1 MSFVKHRWRSKWTSF
16 LVAGALLTSIISP
29 ALPAARAEEK
39 ASAARTARYS
49 DLAASYAA
57 EEIASLTA
65 SGILDGFDDG
75 TFRPTEPVTRA
86 QFAKVITSILKLKAE
101 PEIATRFRD
110 VPANAWYAGY
120 TGALVKE
127 GITDGVSENEF
138 APDQLVTREE
148 LAAFFMRA
156 LKLTKSAQALPV
168 DSSIFADFDD
178 ISIWARQYVAF
189 AYQIGLLQGSQDE
202 HGNLVYRP
210 KAQADRQALARLA
223 FELLKNKDTYL
234 TKAAAL
240 TTPATS
246 VSPAPSPSPSAAFMG
261 GGGGGGFGGGGG
273 GTAPTPTPAATP
285 TATPTATPA
294 ASPTATPTAT
304 STPAPADGSTLTN
317 LPAGSYTGSFMVAA
331 DSTTF
336 GPETGTAAISGT
348 LTVNPGQSGEV
359 TLRNIQAANLLV
371 LSGSDHSIILQG
383 VKVSGT
389 LTVHTG
395 SQNTPVRILAK
406 EGTSIAQ
413 TLLESEAILEIS
425 AGSAGDVTIGYSA
438 AGKTIELR
446 GSING
451 TVRSQAPGAHIVVR
465 DGASIHSLI
474 MEANGRVQ
482 ADGNVSGYGI
492 LNSNVKVE
500 LSGSKLAVLKENTG
514 TAAAASIQALG
525 DASNLTLKQMNK
537 VLEARSQY
545 NALKTLGLADGF
557 PDPLKQQLEAA
568 QTQMKILTKVEA
580 EKKLGQMPAY
590 ESFNWSDRASLEPQ
604 LVAVQQAVDI
614 AISWGN
620 VDGELTGY
628 QNWRYLKE
636 LFSFRYLSLSIQMLE
651 GNIAVAGTSVPGAL
665 ISLDKI
671 VEFPEIKVIHLG
683 ETLTDDDGNFLYMDN
698 FHFPLKAGEI
708 ISLTVSNPET
718 GYSTQRIDKVSA
730 SSSKTGL
737 PPVEKTYYEGDP
749 LEFDY
754 RSNFGGYQY
763 LLVLNQNKEVLYSG
777 MALGYNKLSLYFDG
791 PVKPVSGETLT
802 VYAQDQYPQRTV
814 SDPVRVKVLAN
825 SGDSQQ
831 PVLSEVYDGDFMIAL
846 PAPEGAN
853 VTVERNS
860 QILRPF
866 SNYNGIVL
874 FQLTQEPLKQG
885 EQITVIS
892 KEPGKSPSTPVTKQ
906 VLPTTGKSMQPAA
919 TLTEGDGMVTIFG
932 KFPSDSSLLIRWGES
947 STSPA
952 MVFPLGSSPDGTF
965 NFYMNFSTDY
975 MYDQS
980 VYLFLKSPGKGIS
993 NAQKLV
999 FTPKTKLLSS
1009 GGTLFTDSVNLKV
1022 TAEPGALVSL
1032 KKQDGTIV
1040 YEKRGTTDSNV
1051 ILLDSM
1057 RLKQTLRDGE
1067 AVQLTATAPGKKT
1080 SKPETLYVTS
1090 NQQKTAIPVVAGTLK
1105 RGMEKPVLSILSQAY
1120 KFEAFIET
1128 PEGVEVSVDELS
1140 PRTEFGRDKQFT
1152 LDPQLIKDA
1161 TKLLVSIKEHGKEK
1175 SDPVEVRIHDASQG
1189 TFLQTVTQT
1198 VYQSTNASEFIDGYA
1213 DPLSAITLRNAEGQT
1228 IVHEKATILGSFRL
1242 DVPHSMLVPDTL
1254 LHLTAKAPGLP
1265 DSNTVTLAVY
1275 AAQGETS
1282 KPIAADSME
1291 SGGTMIKL
1299 DVEAPAGSFVTIYNQ
1314 DGSLLDSGYW
1324 KGEAG
1329 SGMVKNT
1336 IYFDVGQ
1343 LDQTLRITAQL
1354 PGRNVSEDTWV
1365 HVRTSEMPE
1374 NMFYPAITKTQY
1386 DYPLGMTKISGRTEE
1401 PFTLIRGGVVK
1412 TNSDANGN
1420 FELYVPTIPGFVK
1433 SVEFQAPGKKS
1444 VTYPIFMMPE
1454 THYMYEQSNSG
1465 GSVGVGGSGGGGGGG
1480 SVGISPGSVSAG
1492 GGSEATNP

>member
-1 MSFVKHRWRSKWTSF
+1 MTFVKHRWRSKWTAL

-29 ALPAARAEEK
+29 ALPAARAEEA
-39 ASAARTARYS
+39 ASAARTVQYS
-49 DLAASYAA
+49 DLASSYAA
-57 EEIASLTA
+57 KEIAALTA

-75 TFRPTEPVTRA
+75 TFRPAEPVTRA
-86 QFAKVITSILKLKAE
+86 QFAKVIASILKLKPE
-101 PEIATRFRD
+101 PDIANRFRD

-127 GITDGVSENEF
+127 GITDGVSEHEF

-156 LKLTKSAQALPV
+156 LKLSKSAQSLPL
-168 DSSIFADFDD
+168 DSSIFADFND
-178 ISIWARQYVAF
+178 ISPWAQQYVSF
-189 AYQIGLLQGSQDE
+189 AYKIGLLQGSSDA
-202 HGNLVYRP
+202 NNSLVYRP

-223 FELLKNKDTYL
+223 FELQENKDTYL
-234 TKAAAL
+234 DKAAGL
-240 TTPATS
+240 TPAAS
-246 VSPAPSPSPSAAFMG
+246 VSPTPSPSPSTGFM
-261 GGGGGGFGGGGG
+261 GGGGGFGGGGG
-273 GTAPTPTPAATP
+273 SGGGTTPSPTPSATP
-285 TATPTATPA
+285 
-294 ASPTATPTAT
+294 
-304 STPAPADGSTLTN
+304 TPAPADGSTLTD
-317 LPAGSYTGSFMVAA
+317 LPAGNYTGSFTVAA
-331 DSTTF
+331 GSTMF
-336 GPETGTAAISGT
+336 GPETGTASISGT

-359 TLRNIQAANLLV
+359 TLRNIQAANLQV

-383 VKVSGT
+383 VKISGT
-389 LTVHTG
+389 LTVNTG
-395 SQNTPVRILAK
+395 SQDTPVRILAQ
-406 EGTSIAQ
+406 EGTSIVQ

-425 AGSAGDVTIGYSA
+425 AGSAGDVTIGDSA
-438 AGKTIELR
+438 GGKTIELR

-451 TVRSQAPGAHIVVR
+451 TVRSQAPGAHILVR

-492 LNSNVKVE
+492 LNSNIQVE
-500 LSGSKLAVLKENTG
+500 LSGTHLAVLKENTG
-514 TAAAASIQALG
+514 SAAAASIQALG

-545 NALKTLGLADGF
+545 NALKALGLADGF
-557 PDPLKQQLEAA
+557 PGPLKQQLEAA
-568 QTQMKILTKVEA
+568 QAQIKTLSKAQA
-580 EKKLGQMPAY
+580 EKMLGELPAY
-590 ESFNWSDRASLEPQ
+590 ENFNWSDRASLEPQ

-614 AISWGN
+614 AVSWGN

-636 LFSFRYLSLSIQMLE
+636 LFSFSYLSLSIQMIE
-651 GNIAVAGTSVPGAL
+651 GNIAVAGTSVPRTL
-665 ISLDKI
+665 VSLDKI
-671 VEFPEIKVIHLG
+671 VESPEIKVIHLG

-698 FHFPLKAGEI
+698 FHFPLKVGEI
-708 ISLTVSNPET
+708 ISFTVSNPET
-718 GYSTQRIDKVSA
+718 GYSTQRIYTVSA
-730 SSSKTGL
+730 SSSKTEL
-737 PPVEKTYYEGDP
+737 PPVNKTYYEGDP

-754 RSNFGGYQY
+754 GINFADYQY
-763 LLVLNQNKEVLYSG
+763 LLILNQNKEVLYSG
-777 MALGYNKLSLYFDG
+777 MTFAYNKLSLYFDG
-791 PVKPVSGETLT
+791 PVKPIPGETLT
-802 VYAQDQYPQRTV
+802 VYAQGQYNYRAV

-831 PVLSEVYDGDFMIAL
+831 PVLSEVYDGDFMITV
-846 PAPEGAN
+846 PAPESAH
-853 VTVERNS
+853 VTVERS
-860 QILRPF
+860 GQILRPIG
-866 SNYNGIVL
+866 NYNGIVL

-892 KEPGKSPSTPVTKQ
+892 KEPGKYPSISVTKQ
-906 VLPTTGKSMQPAA
+906 VLPTSGKSMQPAA
-919 TLTEGDGMVTIFG
+919 TLTEGDATVTIFG

-952 MVFPLGSSPDGTF
+952 MVFPLGSSPDGIF
-965 NFYMNFSTDY
+965 NFHMNFSTDY
-975 MYDQS
+975 MYDES

-993 NAQKLV
+993 TAQKLV

-1040 YEKRGTTDSNV
+1040 YEKRGTMDSKV

-1057 RLKQTLRDGE
+1057 HLKQTLWDGE
-1067 AVQLTATAPGKKT
+1067 AVQLTATAPGKKP
-1080 SKPETLYVTS
+1080 SDPETLYVTS
-1090 NQQKTAIPVVAGTLK
+1090 NQQKTAIPVVAGTLV
-1105 RGMEKPVLSILSQAY
+1105 RGMEKPVLSILSQVY

-1128 PEGVEVSVDELS
+1128 PQGVEVSVDELS
-1140 PRTEFGRDKQFT
+1140 PRTEFGLDKQFT
-1152 LDPQLIKDA
+1152 LNPQLIKDA

-1175 SDPVEVRIHDASQG
+1175 SDPVEVPIYDASQS

-1198 VYQSTNASEFIDGYA
+1198 VYQSTNDWEFINGYA
-1213 DPLSAITLRNAEGQT
+1213 DPFSTVTAQTADGQT
-1228 IVHEKATILGSFRL
+1228 IAHGQATILGSFRL
-1242 DVPHSMLVPDTL
+1242 DVPHSILVPDTL

-1265 DSNTVTLAVY
+1265 NSNTVTLAVY

-1282 KPIAADSME
+1282 KPIAADSVE

-1336 IYFDVGQ
+1336 IYFDVGR

-1354 PGRNVSEDTWV
+1354 PGRNVSENTWV
-1365 HVRTSEMPE
+1365 HVQTSKMPE
-1374 NMFYPAITKTQY
+1374 NMFFPAITKTQF
-1386 DYPLGMTKISGRTEE
+1386 DYPSGMTKISGHTED

-1444 VTYPIFMMPE
+1444 VTYPLYMMLE
-1454 THYMYEQSNSG
+1454 TPYMYEQSNSG
-1465 GSVGVGGSGGGGGGG
+1465 GSVGGGGGG
-1480 SVGISPGSVSAG
+1480 SVGISPGPVGSG